1 MLKGG
6 KVIASGGF
14 GCIFEPAL
22 QCQNENIDTIEET
35 NNNKISKLMTIK
47 HAKDEFK
54 QIQKY
59 NKILS
64 LIPNYSNYF
73 LVNNFKLCKPS
84 KLTKSDLNGY
94 QKKCKALKK
103 KGISVTNINNSLNKV
118 MAVNMP
124 YGGIDVE
131 KFVEEVLDDKFT
143 SSNIIYK
150 FTRLNNSLI
159 DLLVNGIV
167 PMNKLNVYHC
177 DIKDGNVLVEI
188 SETGLLTRLI
198 DWGLSIV
205 IEKSQQGIPRKL
217 YRRPFQFNVPFSSIL
232 FNKDFLILYNNFLE
246 LNKNPD
252 YFQIREFVINYIFIW
267 NDIRGPGHLSAIN
280 EMIKKLTIQDLTAIK
295 KEKIKDHFIE
305 YDFTYYYIIE
315 YLSKI
320 LERYTNNGKL
330 DLMVYFEQVFLKNI
344 DIWGFTMI
352 YIVLYEEL
360 YKSFN
365 RLNEYQMEFIN
376 KIKYIIIHFLYENPI
391 TQIDVSSLVDELTN
405 LNKIIEKFDID
416 ETSKKLEYVS
426 SLDDSLKEGG
436 FLAKQIKNKKDN
448 KSKTY
453 KKKGNKKRKTRKRRL
468 Y

>member
-22 QCQNENIDTIEET
+22 RCNLPSREIDILLENG
-35 NNNKISKLMTIK
+35 KPQISKLMTTK
-47 HAKDEFK
+47 HAQDEFK
-54 QIQKY
+54 QIEKY
-59 NKILS
+59 KKILS
-64 LIPNYSNYF
+64 VIPNYENYF
-73 LVNNFKLCKPS
+73 LVNNFTLCKPS
-84 KLTKSDLNGY
+84 KLTKSDLKGY

-103 KGISVTNINNSLNKV
+103 KGISSRDINNSLNKV

-131 KFVEEVLDDKFT
+131 NFVENYFVHKFT
-143 SSNIIYK
+143 SSNII
-150 FTRLNNSLI
+150 RLNNSLI
-159 DLLVNGIV
+159 DLLVHGII
-167 PMNKLNVYHC
+167 PMNKLNIYHC

-188 SETGLLTRLI
+188 TETGLITRLI

-205 IEKSQQGIPRKL
+205 VDNPEKGIPRKL
-217 YRRPFQFNVPFSSIL
+217 YRRPFQFNVPFSSVL
-232 FNKDFLILYNNFLE
+232 FNKDFLTLYNNFLE

-280 EMIKKLTIQDLTAIK
+280 EMIKKLTIHDLPAIK
-295 KEKIKDHFIE
+295 KDRIKDHFIE
-305 YDFTYYYIIE
+305 YDFTYYYIVE

-320 LERYTNNGKL
+320 LEKYTNNGNL
-330 DLMVYFEQVFLKNI
+330 DLMMYFEDVFLKNV

-365 RLNEYQMEFIN
+365 SLNEYQMEFIN

-391 TQIDVSSLVDELTN
+391 TPIDVSALVKELTN
-405 LNKIIEKFDID
+405 LNKVIEKFDID
-416 ETSKKLEYVS
+416 HTSKKIEYFLTLENII
-426 SLDDSLKEGG
+426 KEGG
-436 FLAKQIKNKKDN
+436 NTKLK
-448 KSKTY
+448 KSKTNRDKQS
-453 KKKGNKKRKTRKRRL
+453 KKH
-468 Y
+468 

>member
-14 GCIFEPAL
+14 GCVFEPAL
-22 QCQNENIDTIEET
+22 RCHLHSKEMDILLENG
-35 NNNKISKLMTIK
+35 KPQISKLMTTK
-47 HAKDEFK
+47 HAQDEFN
-54 QIQKY
+54 QIEKY
-59 NKILS
+59 KKMLS
-64 LIPNYSNYF
+64 VIPNYENYF
-73 LVNNFKLCKPS
+73 LVNNFTLCKPS
-84 KLTKSDLNGY
+84 KLTKSDLKGY

-103 KGISVTNINNSLNKV
+103 KGISSRDINNSLNKV

-131 KFVEEVLDDKFT
+131 NFVEKYFV
-143 SSNIIYK
+143 SSNII
-150 FTRLNNSLI
+150 RLNNSLI
-159 DLLVNGIV
+159 ELLVNGIV
-167 PMNKLNVYHC
+167 PMNKLNIYHC

-188 SETGLLTRLI
+188 TETGLITRLI

-205 IEKSQQGIPRKL
+205 VDNPEKGIPRKL
-217 YRRPFQFNVPFSSIL
+217 YRRPFQFNVPFSSVL
-232 FNKDFLILYNNFLE
+232 FNKDFLTLYNNFLE

-280 EMIKKLTIQDLTAIK
+280 EMIKKLTIQDLPAIK
-295 KEKIKDHFIE
+295 KDRIKEHFIE
-305 YDFTYYYIIE
+305 YDFTYYYIVE

-320 LERYTNNGKL
+320 LEKYTNNGNL
-330 DLMVYFEQVFLKNI
+330 DLMMYFEDVFLKNV

-365 RLNEYQMEFIN
+365 SLNEYQMEFIN

-391 TQIDVSSLVDELTN
+391 TPIDVSGLVKELTN
-405 LNKIIEKFDID
+405 LNKVIEKFDID

-426 SLDDSLKEGG
+426 TLEDSLKEGG
-436 FLAKQIKNKKDN
+436 FLAKQMKNKKIK
-448 KSKTY
+448 KSKTH
-453 KKKGNKKRKTRKRRL
+453 KKKRNKKHNTTKRRL